1 MLTKINFFQLFKGYN
16 MDIVV
21 ALTNGKFGIVEDCI
35 TTDDI
40 EGSCIECWVEN
51 DTGFTYEKAIVA
63 YCL

>member
-1 MLTKINFFQLFKGYN
+1 

-35 TTDDI
+35 TADDI